1 MTRLYNY
8 RTDLRKADGPCK
20 DCPDRNPGCRS
31 KCEKYIN
38 WKAERQILLDRKKA
52 QTDLNDAIIA
62 LNYNTHTSIKKQQH
76 KRK

>member
-38 WKAERQILLDRKKA
+38 
-52 QTDLNDAIIA
+52 
-62 LNYNTHTSIKKQQH
+62 
-76 KRK
+76 